1 MLVKDG
7 PTDGPGGGPTPNQGN
22 GAKIRTGWES
32 ARRAAARRWRDLR
45 TAAGFLTL
53 LPGAPRAPVERAGDG
68 ASGRDGFLSGAL
80 AMFPLVGAGVGALA
94 GAALILAHGIGLPPL
109 AAAFVALAVLV
120 VLTGALHEDGLG
132 DVADGF
138 GGGRTRDDK
147 LRIMRDSRV
156 GTYGVVA
163 VVFSLGLR
171 AAALAALPAVLGAA
185 ALIAAA
191 ALARAMLPGI
201 LHWLPP
207 ARPAGMGAEAGRP
220 RIHTVAVAVGIGA
233 VIALVALGP
242 VTALL
247 AAAFA
252 ALAAGT
258 VALLARWQ
266 IGGHTGDVCGAAQ
279 QTAEV
284 AALLAVVAW
293 R

>member
-1 MLVKDG
+1 M
-7 PTDGPGGGPTPNQGN
+7 
-22 GAKIRTGWES
+22 RC
-32 ARRAAARRWRDLR
+32 AAAGRWRELR

-53 LPGAPRAPVERAGDG
+53 LPGGPPAKEARPEATF
-68 ASGRDGFLSGAL
+68 SDGFLGGAVV
-80 AMFPLVGAGVGALA
+80 MFPLVGAAVGVAA
-94 GAALILAHGIGLPPL
+94 GAVLLFAHGLGLPPL
-109 AAAFVALAVLV
+109 VAAFVALAALV

-138 GGGRTRDDK
+138 GGGRTPDNK

-171 AAALAALPAVLGAA
+171 AAAVAALPAVLGAA
-185 ALIAAA
+185 GIIAAA
-191 ALARAMLPGI
+191 ALSRAMLPAI
-201 LHWLPP
+201 LRWLPS

-220 RIHTVAVAVGIGA
+220 PLQAVTAAA
-233 VIALVALGP
+233 VIGGLVALIALGP

-247 AAAFA
+247 AAA
-252 ALAAGT
+252 LAAIGAAA
-258 VALLARWQ
+258 VALLARQQ
-266 IGGHTGDVCGAAQ
+266 IGGQTGDVCGAAQ